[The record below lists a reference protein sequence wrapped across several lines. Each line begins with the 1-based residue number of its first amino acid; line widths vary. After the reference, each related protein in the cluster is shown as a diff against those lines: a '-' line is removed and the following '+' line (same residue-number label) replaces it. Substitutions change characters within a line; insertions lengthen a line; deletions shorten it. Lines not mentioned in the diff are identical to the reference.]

1 MLRAAVSSL
10 LGGGGGGDRTAQPVA
25 SNEMAEDSTEAGA
38 STRDS
43 FDLCGSSDDEAEP
56 VATPTPLSIRVKAEG
71 AKKAIKTEGKRS
83 SPAADDDD
91 DDECQIDDRPHKAA
105 RSSSAI
111 TPLSS
116 PTGDSDDVMVTGA
129 IDPSMAFAHARCALD
144 PSAPQSSAPWH

>member
-10 LGGGGGGDRTAQPVA
+10 LGGGGGDRTAQPA
-25 SNEMAEDSTEAGA
+25 ATSNETAAGA

-43 FDLCGSSDDEAEP
+43 FDLCSSSDDEAEP
-56 VATPTPLSIRVKAEG
+56 AATPAPLSIRVKAEG

-83 SPAADDDD
+83 SPAADD

-144 PSAPQSSAPWH
+144 PSAPQSGAPWH

>member
-10 LGGGGGGDRTAQPVA
+10 LGGGGGDRTAQPA
-25 SNEMAEDSTEAGA
+25 ATSNETAAGA

-43 FDLCGSSDDEAEP
+43 FDLCSSSDDEAEP
-56 VATPTPLSIRVKAEG
+56 AATPAPLSIRVKAEG

-91 DDECQIDDRPHKAA
+91 DECQIDDRPHKAA

-111 TPLSS
+111 TPLSG
-116 PTGDSDDVMVTGA
+116 PTGDSDDVTVTGA
-129 IDPSMAFAHARCALD
+129 IDPSMNFAHARWAF
-144 PSAPQSSAPWH
+144 

>member
-10 LGGGGGGDRTAQPVA
+10 LGGGGGGDRTAQPA
-25 SNEMAEDSTEAGA
+25 ARSNEMAEDSTAADA

-43 FDLCGSSDDEAEP
+43 FDLCSSSDDEAEP
-56 VATPTPLSIRVKAEG
+56 AATPAPLSIRVKAEG

-83 SPAADDDD
+83 SPAADD

>member
-10 LGGGGGGDRTAQPVA
+10 LGGGGGGDRTAQPA
-25 SNEMAEDSTEAGA
+25 ARSNEMAEDSTAADA

-43 FDLCGSSDDEAEP
+43 FDLCSSSDDEAEP
-56 VATPTPLSIRVKAEG
+56 LATPTPPSIRVKAEG

-83 SPAADDDD
+83 SPSADDDD

-116 PTGDSDDVMVTGA
+116 PTGDSDDVTVTGA
-129 IDPSMAFAHARCALD
+129 IDPSMAFAHARCAF
-144 PSAPQSSAPWH
+144 